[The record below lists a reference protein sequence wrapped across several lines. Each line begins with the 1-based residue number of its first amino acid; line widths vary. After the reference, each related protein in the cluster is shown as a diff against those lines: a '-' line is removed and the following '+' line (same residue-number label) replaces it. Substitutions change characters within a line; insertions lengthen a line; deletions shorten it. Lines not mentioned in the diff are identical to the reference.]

1 MPLNH
6 VEQRL
11 AHGTLAVALQHP
23 AYIDRRQVHAVAT
36 QQVLGLYGG
45 QHGVGPTE
53 LRLTLVLD
61 GRHGQQHLVGKSMVY
76 TPTTAG
82 RQQQEKTQI
91 NKQMGLHACKD
102 TKKLRITD

>member
-1 MPLNH
+1 
-6 VEQRL
+6 
-11 AHGTLAVALQHP
+11 
-23 AYIDRRQVHAVAT
+23 
-36 QQVLGLYGG
+36 
-45 QHGVGPTE
+45 
-53 LRLTLVLD
+53 
-61 GRHGQQHLVGKSMVY
+61 MVY